1 MKMKNNEVILCC
13 GGKGC
18 PKLSKN
24 TKGMIEI
31 KDDFGGKIEIKEEE
45 AQLIQGALEKI
56 NEQK

>member
-1 MKMKNNEVILCC
+1 MKIKNNEVILCC

-31 KDDFGGKIEIKEEE
+31 KDDFGGKIEIKEGE
-45 AQLIQGALEKI
+45 AQLIQGALDKI
-56 NEQK
+56 NEKK